1 MCSGEPV
8 ESQEEENGTINHTAR
23 WSSGSV
29 DGSGRGGG
37 GGQRRTKKVNVRG
50 SSEKK
55 KGKNRKRKKEKEE
68 ENGSPARKR
77 VFCALFSSLTR
88 IMREKD

>member
-37 GGQRRTKKVNVRG
+37 GGGGQRRTKK
-50 SSEKK
+50 
-55 KGKNRKRKKEKEE
+55 
-68 ENGSPARKR
+68 
-77 VFCALFSSLTR
+77 
-88 IMREKD
+88 